1 MSTMRIFVSHSHED
15 DAFCRAL
22 VDDLRTAG
30 ADVWYDEHNLGS
42 GQLMTVIQREL
53 GSRPVFVVILT
64 RATFASRWVRRETL
78 WAYEL
83 ADRDPTRILL
93 PVSAG
98 PMARSNFSA
107 ENEWLVLHDFKR
119 IQPPGY
125 QPCPEAGA
133 VTRPRHALQL
143 TLPGEA
149 PLSTGPLP
157 ADSLADLIGRGR
169 ALNAQGK
176 YAEAL
181 PLFQRALER
190 DPRSVDAWLT
200 AGYTLGNMGR
210 YAEALVALDRALALN
225 PNSARAWSN
234 KGAALNGRRRD
245 EEELAAYD
253 RALALDPQYAK
264 AWSNKGY
271 ALLNLKRYPE
281 ALAAYDRSL
290 ALDPNEA
297 DAWSNK
303 GLALLSLNRPR
314 EALVAFDRA
323 LDVDPDLALT
333 WYHKGRALRELER
346 AEEEVA
352 AYDEALALDPNEARV
367 WRGKGTALWGLKRH
381 REALAAYDRALE
393 IDPNDGEAWSSKGA
407 VLNELQHYKEALVA
421 YDRALALDQV
431 EAFAWSDKG
440 LALLS
445 LKRYPEA
452 LAAYDRALEIDPNK
466 ADAWSDKGLALL
478 SLKRYSE
485 ALVVFD
491 RALAL
496 DPDDAVAVSGKG
508 NVFHERSRNGRK
520 ATQIRE
526 RTATGRLDLLRFRL
540 RQHPLHLIA
549 NLFLTLML
557 VGLLGI
563 LVYIGL
569 QRIGQ
574 LTPTTTP
581 HATPVPK
588 HEPTPEVAAG
598 FTGFEN
604 ASFSL
609 AYPTDWTH
617 THHDDALN
625 ARNILHS
632 EDYKGAGNNEV
643 LVGITASVP
652 GDQLQAF
659 LSDVAHH
666 QFSQWT
672 LQGLGPTRHI
682 TYDHEQ
688 WLEDDYAVAVLQG
701 QSYVTLGWHVL
712 VANPGTLNFFL
723 YL

>member
-22 VDDLRTAG
+22 VQGLRRAG

-64 RATFASRWVRRETL
+64 KATFASRWVRRETL

-83 ADRDPTRILL
+83 GDRDPSRIIL
-93 PVSAG
+93 PVTAG
-98 PMARSNFSA
+98 PIARSDFSA
-107 ENEWLVLHDFKR
+107 ENEWLFLHDFKR
-119 IQPPGY
+119 IEAPGY
-125 QPCPEAGA
+125 QPYPQAEA
-133 VTRPRHALQL
+133 VTRTLHALQL

-149 PLSTGPLP
+149 PLPTGPLP
-157 ADSLADLIGRGR
+157 ADSVADLIGRGR
-169 ALNAQGK
+169 ALNAQTK

-190 DPRSVDAWLT
+190 DPRAFDAWLT
-200 AGYTLGNMGR
+200 AGYTLGNLGR
-210 YAEALVALDRALALN
+210 YEEALVALDRALALS

-234 KGAALNGRRRD
+234 KGAALNGLRRY

-271 ALLNLKRYPE
+271 ALLNLKRYSE
-281 ALAAYDRSL
+281 ALAAYDRAL

-297 DAWSNK
+297 DAWSNT

-323 LDVDPDLALT
+323 L
-333 WYHKGRALRELER
+333 
-346 AEEEVA
+346 
-352 AYDEALALDPNEARV
+352 
-367 WRGKGTALWGLKRH
+367 
-381 REALAAYDRALE
+381 
-393 IDPNDGEAWSSKGA
+393 
-407 VLNELQHYKEALVA
+407 
-421 YDRALALDQV
+421 
-431 EAFAWSDKG
+431 
-440 LALLS
+440 
-445 LKRYPEA
+445 
-452 LAAYDRALEIDPNK
+452 
-466 ADAWSDKGLALL
+466 
-478 SLKRYSE
+478 
-485 ALVVFD
+485 
-491 RALAL
+491 AL
-496 DPDDAVAVSGKG
+496 DPDDAVAVSGKRS
-508 NVFHERSRNGRK
+508 VFHERGRNGRQ
-520 ATQIRE
+520 ATQQVRE
-526 RTATGRLDLLRFRL
+526 RATTGRLGVLQLRL
-540 RQHPLHLIA
+540 RQQPLLMSA
-549 NLFLTLML
+549 TLLLTLVL

-563 LVYIGL
+563 PVYIGL
-569 QRIGQ
+569 QRVGQ

-588 HEPTPEVAAG
+588 HEPTPAVAAG

-609 AYPTDWTH
+609 AYPSDWTH

-643 LVGITASVP
+643 LVGTTASVP

-659 LSDVAHH
+659 LGDVAQH

-672 LQGLGPTRHI
+672 LQGLAVNRHI

-701 QSYVTLGWHVL
+701 KSNVTLEAHVL
-712 VANPGTLNFFL
+712 VANHGTLTY
-723 YL
+723 YLIVIDTRSSFASDAGKYSTPMLASFRFQG